1 MTSDGGPPAIY
12 LASKR
17 GDAAE
22 VATLLN
28 DDPKAHALKSDGRTA
43 LAAAAAGGHV
53 DVAEALLTAGA
64 EDVCDRGWTAAC
76 HAAFYGQTEVLKL
89 LSEKL
94 GVRAVAAPPSVNMTP
109 LLLSCLKGHVACAKL
124 ILEMEPTALAAR
136 DANGRS
142 ALMLASHSGSGE
154 LIEYLVVKHGARL
167 EDTSS
172 DGRTALH
179 WAVTAHRPSSVS
191 TLAQLGANPEACT
204 NADPNAAIVPGKDR
218 SRGETVLEL
227 ARSFSG
233 RDPTMKFVVKYLEK
247 YLEHRAQHGTSDPMP
262 SMDSMP
268 HIVHAEAFVSE
279 EADKAAKAAVE
290 PAADL
295 KSATACDDSDIFGS
309 SDVPSGASVIEEI
322 GNDEGDDIHK
332 DAAQSELELARR
344 ESHGD
349 LDALD

>member
-1 MTSDGGPPAIY
+1 
-12 LASKR
+12 
-17 GDAAE
+17 
-22 VATLLN
+22 
-28 DDPKAHALKSDGRTA
+28 
-43 LAAAAAGGHV
+43 
-53 DVAEALLTAGA
+53 
-64 EDVCDRGWTAAC
+64 
-76 HAAFYGQTEVLKL
+76 
-89 LSEKL
+89 
-94 GVRAVAAPPSVNMTP
+94 
-109 LLLSCLKGHVACAKL
+109 
-124 ILEMEPTALAAR
+124 
-136 DANGRS
+136 
-142 ALMLASHSGSGE
+142 
-154 LIEYLVVKHGARL
+154 
-167 EDTSS
+167 
-172 DGRTALH
+172 
-179 WAVTAHRPSSVS
+179 
-191 TLAQLGANPEACT
+191 
-204 NADPNAAIVPGKDR
+204 
-218 SRGETVLEL
+218 
-227 ARSFSG
+227 
-233 RDPTMKFVVKYLEK
+233 MKFVVKYLEK